1 LTEDELDMEEI
12 ERESQKMIENLS
24 GRDREEGFEEMIGTL
39 VQHDGK
45 EFDKMLD
52 TFIEKDGKEF
62 E

>member
-1 LTEDELDMEEI
+1 
-12 ERESQKMIENLS
+12 
-24 GRDREEGFEEMIGTL
+24 MIGTL

-62 E
+62 EWSSTEENKSE